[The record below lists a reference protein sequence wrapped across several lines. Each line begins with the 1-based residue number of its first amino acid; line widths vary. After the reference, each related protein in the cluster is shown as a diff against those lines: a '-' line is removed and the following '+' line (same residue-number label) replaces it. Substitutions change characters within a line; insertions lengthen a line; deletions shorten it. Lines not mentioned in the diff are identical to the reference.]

1 MQKQREAEAL
11 LREHELEVI
20 EMQGDEARQSKAPE
34 SEARKSKVPG
44 SRQTKVPESEARQ
57 SKERDQS
64 KVPES
69 ELKENGGKK
78 GVSMAD
84 QPQVATEDAASPL
97 VTPTFTVSEE
107 PDAETAGGK
116 TSSPE
121 DRGQPAPAASE
132 LQDEPPRDGKPE
144 PDDTVSD
151 EGSFDDSTAST

>member
-1 MQKQREAEAL
+1 MKRNEMQKQREAEAL

-20 EMQGDEARQSKAPE
+20 EMQGDKARQSKAPE
-34 SEARKSKVPG
+34 SEARK
-44 SRQTKVPESEARQ
+44 

-97 VTPTFTVSEE
+97 ITPTFTVSEE
-107 PDAETAGGK
+107 PDAETAGGI

-132 LQDEPPRDGKPE
+132 LQDKPPRDGKPE